1 LKSAPPSAATHPH
14 TFAWFTL
21 VQRFQDSVR
30 TTWGGAAPAKAAQKP
45 AAAKEE
51 PKKEVAKTEE
61 PKAAAEEDD
70 MDLFGDDEPDEVS
83 LLFNRNLGI
92 NN

>member
-14 TFAWFTL
+14 TFSWFTL

-30 TTWGGAAPAKAAQKP
+30 STWTGAAPAKGAQKP
-45 AAAKEE
+45 AAKQEAKKEE
-51 PKKEVAKTEE
+51 APKTEA
-61 PKAAAEEDD
+61 PKDAGDDD

-83 LLFNRNLGI
+83 LLFNRKPQI